1 VTRGRQQAPA
11 ALSNS
16 ESLVLEQELILKN
29 ALTRTGTAD
38 AQIAAVRI
46 VPTDHIEVPQN
57 EQLTSFLVRL
67 LISLLPMT
75 RHCLSGIQLRNTL
88 RGR

>member
-1 VTRGRQQAPA
+1 LGGTTH

-29 ALTRTGTAD
+29 ALTRTGTPD

-46 VPTDHIEVPQN
+46 VPTDHIEVPEN
-57 EQLTSFLVRL
+57 EQLPPWRTWWPQPSKTVL
-67 LISLLPMT
+67 T
-75 RHCLSGIQLRNTL
+75 
-88 RGR
+88 